1 MRVLTTEQMREADRR
16 TIEDIG
22 LPSIVLMENAGRQT
36 VAAMEAAFDA
46 LATSRVAV
54 LCGRGNNGG
63 DGFVVARTLA
73 QRGVEAMVF
82 LLGSVAEVQNDA
94 RINLEVLGRIGMTVI
109 EITNAQEWELHFTE
123 VSECDVIITP
133 HPGEMA
139 RLING
144 TVEAVQHDRLAH
156 AREFA
161 TAHRVH
167 VVLKG
172 HRTVIAG
179 PDGRSFV
186 NLTGNAG
193 MATGGT
199 GDLLTGMIAAWFAQL
214 LDAEAAS
221 KLSVYLH
228 GAAGDLAAADEGQ
241 IALTASDVA
250 SRLGDAMLDLSGRA
264 RRDASD

>member
-1 MRVLTTEQMREADRR
+1 
-16 TIEDIG
+16 
-22 LPSIVLMENAGRQT
+22 
-36 VAAMEAAFDA
+36 
-46 LATSRVAV
+46 
-54 LCGRGNNGG
+54 
-63 DGFVVARTLA
+63 
-73 QRGVEAMVF
+73 
-82 LLGSVAEVQNDA
+82 
-94 RINLEVLGRIGMTVI
+94 
-109 EITNAQEWELHFTE
+109 
-123 VSECDVIITP
+123 VIITP

-199 GDLLTGMIAAWFAQL
+199 GDLLTGMLAAWFAQL

-264 RRDASD
+264 RRENSD

>member
-1 MRVLTTEQMREADRR
+1 MACGPGLGQDPGTSAFVHGLLERCGVPLVLDADALNAFASEPER
-16 TIEDIG
+16 
-22 LPSIVLMENAGRQT
+22 LAGR
-36 VAAMEAAFDA
+36 
-46 LATSRVAV
+46 
-54 LCGRGNNGG
+54 
-63 DGFVVARTLA
+63 DGV
-73 QRGVEAMVF
+73 
-82 LLGSVAEVQNDA
+82 
-94 RINLEVLGRIGMTVI
+94 
-109 EITNAQEWELHFTE
+109 
-123 VSECDVIITP
+123 DVIITP

-161 TAHRVH
+161 AGHKLH

-172 HRTVIAG
+172 HRTIIAG

-221 KLSVYLH
+221 KLAVYLH

-241 IALTASDVA
+241 IALMASDVA
-250 SRLGDAMLDLSGRA
+250 GRLGDAMLELGGRTSSTEN
-264 RRDASD
+264 DD